1 MTTIETL
8 LGLMIRYMLLK
19 VNNNNI
25 DDGDIQLDEYSPSTC
40 DNLHSYT
47 ILNEFLCHFQ
57 WDMLICNRTPLRI

>member
-19 VNNNNI
+19 ANNNNI
-25 DDGDIQLDEYSPSTC
+25 DDDDIQLENTQALVIIC
-40 DNLHSYT
+40 IRYT

-57 WDMLICNRTPLRI
+57 MGHAYM